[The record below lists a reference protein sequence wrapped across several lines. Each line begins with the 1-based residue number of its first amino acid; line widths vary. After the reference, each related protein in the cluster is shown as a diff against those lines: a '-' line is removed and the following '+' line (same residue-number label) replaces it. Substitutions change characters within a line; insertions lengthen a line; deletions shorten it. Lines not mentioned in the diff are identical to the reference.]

1 MISFVNMSTD
11 ISLYQI
17 VMLVV
22 GLVGVYLKMNNE
34 VNSVRAKVELISTR
48 VANNELQSSEIKR
61 TLEQLVE
68 DIHEI
73 KLLLA
78 RKHLD

>member
-1 MISFVNMSTD
+1 
-11 ISLYQI
+11 
-17 VMLVV
+17 
-22 GLVGVYLKMNNE
+22 MNNE
-34 VNSVRAKVELISTR
+34 VNAVRAKVELISTR
-48 VANNELQSSEIKR
+48 VANNEAQSSEIKK

-78 RKHLD
+78 RKNLD

>member
-1 MISFVNMSTD
+1 MSTD

-34 VNSVRAKVELISTR
+34 VNAVRAKVELISTR
-48 VANNELQSSEIKR
+48 VANNEAQSSEIKK

-78 RKHLD
+78 RKNLD

>member
-34 VNSVRAKVELISTR
+34 VNAVRAKVELISTR
-48 VANNELQSSEIKR
+48 VSNNEAQSSEIKK

-73 KLLLA
+73 KILLA
-78 RKHLD
+78 RKNLD